1 MLLWEEV
8 KEHLNKYGF
17 KSFVEGSVS
26 YSYIDVLERVES
38 FATTLT
44 DCCYGILC
52 SSELNTAI
60 ALLSCFASNAIAI
73 PLSYRYGEAHCN
85 RIIKQAGIRYVI
97 TDDGEAGRLI
107 IKQVSDQQFEMPYGE
122 RPSLIM
128 YTSGT
133 TGHPKGAMISE
144 TNLLC
149 NVHDIQKYFMVNTAD
164 RILICRP
171 LYHCAVLTGE
181 FLISILNGLDIVFY
195 SGDFNPFALCQQIN
209 KYQISVVAGT
219 PTLLF
224 HTAQM
229 EKRLKKCD
237 SLRVIVTSGECMTP
251 VIAKVIR
258 EAFPSVDIYNVYG
271 LTEASPRVSYLSP
284 QFFDEFCSSV
294 GVPLASLQAKIVD
307 GDGVELPYGEDGEL
321 IISGDSIM
329 LGYYNDQEMTDQK
342 IRQGWLYTG
351 DIASIS
357 EEGFITIKCR
367 KDNMIIKA
375 GINIYPQEIENV
387 VKQCEGIREA
397 YVYADHNEQGRL
409 VIHLVIES
417 IDKEQSVISH
427 YCRENL
433 PVYEV
438 PDVIHIVESI
448 PKNGSGKI
456 LRKKREEAG
465 D

>member
-1 MLLWEEV
+1 MLLWAEV

-26 YSYIDVLERVES
+26 YSYIDVLEQVES
-38 FATTLT
+38 LATTLT

-85 RIIKQAGIRYVI
+85 RIIKQAGIQYVI
-97 TDDGEAGRLI
+97 TDTGEVGKLI
-107 IKQVSDQQFEMPYGE
+107 IKQVADQQFEMPYGE

-149 NVHDIQKYFMVNTAD
+149 NVHDIQKYFTVNSAD

-209 KYQISVVAGT
+209 KYKISVIAGT

-251 VIAKVIR
+251 VIAKVVR

-271 LTEASPRVSYLSP
+271 LTEASPRVSYLP
-284 QFFDEFCSSV
+284 PDCFDTYCTSV
-294 GVPLASLQAKIVD
+294 GLPLASLRAKVVSPEN
-307 GDGVELPYGEDGEL
+307 GQEMPFGEDGEL
-321 IISGDSIM
+321 VISGDSIM
-329 LGYYNDQEMTDQK
+329 LGYYKDDHLTEQK
-342 IRQGWLYTG
+342 IKNGWLYTG
-351 DIASIS
+351 DIASVS
-357 EEGFITIKCR
+357 KEGFITIKCR

-375 GINIYPQEIENV
+375 GMNIYPQEIENV
-387 VKQCEGIREA
+387 VKQLPNIREA
-397 YVYADHNEQGRL
+397 YVYSQKDEIGRVRIVL
-409 VIHLVIES
+409 VVES
-417 IDKEQSVISH
+417 DENDTSTIFK
-427 YCRENL
+427 YCREQL
-433 PVYEV
+433 PVYEI
-438 PDVIHIVESI
+438 PDEIQIVEAI

-456 LRKKREEAG
+456 IRRK
-465 D
+465 